1 MPTSPRAPGTENV
14 ERQTLSYL
22 HRPAGRYLMYFSL
35 PGATARFGAWRFTK
49 LLYVA
54 AMASNGLRRTALYPE
69 HVKLNAKM
77 VPFGGWEMPVYYSGI
92 VNEHQ
97 AVRNAVGIFDISHM
111 GEIEVFGPEAEQWL
125 NGFLTNNLSK
135 LAVGEGQY
143 TLMLNG
149 EGGVIDDLIVYRLDQ
164 NHYFLVVNAAKIEED
179 FLWLSGH
186 RVGEVTLLN
195 RSDHFAA
202 VAVQGPKSS
211 ELFRPIG
218 ELPERNRI
226 QAYRLGAVQ
235 VLVGRTGYTG
245 EDGFEAFFPADSA
258 SALWNQFLELGQPLQ
273 ILPCGLGARD
283 TLRLEA
289 CYPLNGADLSPNRTP
304 VEAGLGFFVDLG
316 KNDFIG
322 REPLLRQKTNG
333 VEERLCA
340 IRLAP
345 KSAPPR
351 AHYPVYVEN
360 RQIGELT
367 SGTQSPTLGTGIGL
381 AYLATGYAKPGQQ
394 LEIEVRGRRFPATV
408 EKKPL
413 YKRPC

>member
-1 MPTSPRAPGTENV
+1 MKRVCAFSNCRA
-14 ERQTLSYL
+14 S
-22 HRPAGRYLMYFSL
+22 H
-35 PGATARFGAWRFTK
+35 RFGAWTFSK

-54 AMASNGLRRTALYPE
+54 AMASSSLRRTTLYPE
-69 HVKLNAKM
+69 HVNLNAKM

-97 AVRNAVGIFDISHM
+97 AVRTSVGIFDISHM
-111 GEIEVFGPEAEQWL
+111 GEIEVFGPEAEPWL
-125 NGFLTNNLSK
+125 NGLLTNNLSK
-135 LAVGEGQY
+135 LTVAEGQY
-143 TLMLNG
+143 TLMLNDA
-149 EGGVIDDLIVYRLDQ
+149 GGVIDDLIVYRLEQ

-179 FLWLSGH
+179 FLWLSEH
-186 RVGEVTLLN
+186 RAGEVTVLN

-202 VAVQGPKSS
+202 VAVQGPKSL

-218 ELPERNRI
+218 ELPDRNRI
-226 QAYRLGAVQ
+226 RAYRLGAAQ
-235 VLVGRTGYTG
+235 VLIARTGYTG

-258 SALWNQFLELGQPLQ
+258 GAVWNQFLDLGKPWQ

-304 VEAGLGFFVDLG
+304 IEAGLSFFVDLA
-316 KNDFIG
+316 KTNFVG
-322 REPLLRQKTNG
+322 REPLLKQKTNG
-333 VEERLCA
+333 VNERLCA
-340 IRLAP
+340 LRLAP

-351 AHYPVYVEN
+351 AHYPVYAEN
-360 RQIGELT
+360 HQIGELT
-367 SGTQSPTLGTGIGL
+367 SGSQSPTLGTGIGL
-381 AYLATGYAKPGQQ
+381 AYLGSSYAKPGQQ

>member
-1 MPTSPRAPGTENV
+1 
-14 ERQTLSYL
+14 
-22 HRPAGRYLMYFSL
+22 
-35 PGATARFGAWRFTK
+35 
-49 LLYVA
+49 
-54 AMASNGLRRTALYPE
+54 
-69 HVKLNAKM
+69 
-77 VPFGGWEMPVYYSGI
+77 
-92 VNEHQ
+92 
-97 AVRNAVGIFDISHM
+97 M

-125 NGFLTNNLSK
+125 NGLLTNNLSK

-143 TLMLNG
+143 TLMLNDK
-149 EGGVIDDLIVYRLDQ
+149 GGVIDDLIVYRLGQD
-164 NHYFLVVNAAKIEED
+164 HYFLVVNAAKIEED
-179 FLWLSGH
+179 FLWLSEH
-186 RVGEVTLLN
+186 RAGEVTLLN
-195 RSDHFAA
+195 RSDDFAA

-218 ELPERNRI
+218 ELPDRNRI

-258 SALWNQFLELGQPLQ
+258 GALWNQFLELGKPFQ

-304 VEAGLGFFVDLG
+304 IEAGLGFFVDLG

-333 VEERLCA
+333 VGERLCA

-351 AHYPVYVEN
+351 AHYPVYAEN
-360 RQIGELT
+360 RRIGELT
-367 SGTQSPTLGTGIGL
+367 SGTQSPTLGTGIGM
-381 AYLATGYAKPGQQ
+381 AYLGTGYAKPGQQ
-394 LEIEVRGRRFPATV
+394 LEVEVRGRRFPATV

>member
-1 MPTSPRAPGTENV
+1 MKRDCDFGNWRSPRFGTW
-14 ERQTLSYL
+14 T
-22 HRPAGRYLMYFSL
+22 
-35 PGATARFGAWRFTK
+35 FTK

-54 AMASNGLRRTALYPE
+54 AMASIGLRRTALYPE

-77 VPFGGWEMPVYYSGI
+77 VPFGGWEMPVYYAGI

-97 AVRNAVGIFDISHM
+97 AVRHAVGIFDISHM
-111 GEIEVFGPEAEQWL
+111 GEIEVFGSEAEQWL
-125 NGFLTNNLSK
+125 NGLLTNNLSR
-135 LAVGEGQY
+135 LAIGEGQY
-143 TLMLNG
+143 TLMLNDD
-149 EGGVIDDLIVYRLDQ
+149 GGVIDDLIVYRLDQ
-164 NHYFLVVNAAKIEED
+164 SHYFLVVNAAKIEED

-186 RVGEVTLLN
+186 RSGEVTLLN

-211 ELFRPIG
+211 ELFRAIG
-218 ELPERNRI
+218 ELPDRNRI
-226 QAYRLGAVQ
+226 QAYRLGAAQ
-235 VLVGRTGYTG
+235 ALVARTGYTG
-245 EDGFEAFFPADSA
+245 EDGFEAFFPADCA
-258 SALWNQFLELGQPLQ
+258 SDVWNQFLELGQPCQ

-289 CYPLNGADLSPNRTP
+289 CYPLNGADLSPSRTP
-304 VEAGLGFFVDLG
+304 VEAGLGFFVDLA
-316 KNDFIG
+316 KNDFVG
-322 REPLLRQKTNG
+322 REPLLRQKTEG
-333 VEERLCA
+333 VGERLCA

-360 RQIGELT
+360 QQVGELT
-367 SGTQSPTLGTGIGL
+367 SGSQSPTLGTGIGL
-381 AYLATGYAKPGQQ
+381 AYLGASFAKPGQP

>member
-1 MPTSPRAPGTENV
+1 
-14 ERQTLSYL
+14 
-22 HRPAGRYLMYFSL
+22 
-35 PGATARFGAWRFTK
+35 
-49 LLYVA
+49 
-54 AMASNGLRRTALYPE
+54 MASGDLRRTALYPE

-77 VPFGGWEMPVYYSGI
+77 VPFGGWEMPVYYTGI

-97 AVRNAVGIFDISHM
+97 AVRHAVGIFDISHM

-125 NGFLTNNLSK
+125 NGLLTNNLSK

-143 TLMLNG
+143 TLMLNN
-149 EGGVIDDLIVYRLDQ
+149 EGGVIDDLIVYRLEQ
-164 NHYFLVVNAAKIEED
+164 SRYFLVVNAAKIGED

-186 RVGEVTLLN
+186 RTGEVTLLN
-195 RSDHFAA
+195 CSDQFAA
-202 VAVQGPKSS
+202 VAVQGPKSPD
-211 ELFRPIG
+211 LFRPIG

-226 QAYRLGAVQ
+226 RPYRLGSVQ
-235 VLVGRTGYTG
+235 VLVARTGYTG

-258 SALWNQFLELGQPLQ
+258 RTVWNQFLELGKPWQL
-273 ILPCGLGARD
+273 LPCGLGARD

-289 CYPLNGADLSPNRTP
+289 CYPLNGADLSPQRTP
-304 VEAGLGFFVDLG
+304 VEAGLGFFVDLT
-316 KNDFIG
+316 KSNFIG
-322 REPLLRQKTNG
+322 REPLLKQKTGG
-333 VEERLCA
+333 VKERLCA
-340 IRLAP
+340 VRLAP

-360 RQIGELT
+360 QQIGELT
-367 SGTQSPTLGTGIGL
+367 SGSQSPTLGAGIGL
-381 AYLATGYAKPGQQ
+381 GYLRSGYAKPGQS

>member
-1 MPTSPRAPGTENV
+1 LDKPAIRRFDV
-14 ERQTLSYL
+14 LQTALC
-22 HRPAGRYLMYFSL
+22 
-35 PGATARFGAWRFTK
+35 W
-49 LLYVA
+49 
-54 AMASNGLRRTALYPE
+54 AMAESALRRTILYDE
-69 HVKLNAKM
+69 HVKLNAKL

-97 AVRNAVGIFDISHM
+97 AVRNGVGIFDISHM
-111 GEIEVFGPEAEQWL
+111 GEIKVFGQAAEEWL
-125 NGFLTNNLSK
+125 NGLLTNDLSK
-135 LAVGEGQY
+135 LEVGEGQY
-143 TLMLNG
+143 TLMLNDQ
-149 EGGVIDDLIVYRLDQ
+149 GGVIDDLIVYRLEQ

-186 RVGEVTLLN
+186 RTGEVRLLN

-202 VAVQGPKSS
+202 VAVQGPKSP
-211 ELFRPIG
+211 ELFLPIG
-218 ELPERNRI
+218 ELPDRNRI

-235 VLVGRTGYTG
+235 VLIARTGYTG

-258 SALWNQFLELGQPLQ
+258 SAIWNHFLGLGKALQ
-273 ILPCGLGARD
+273 LLPCGLGARD

-289 CYPLNGADLSPNRTP
+289 CYPLNGADLSPKRTP
-304 VEAGLGFFVDLG
+304 IEAGLGFFVDLG
-316 KNDFIG
+316 KNRFVG
-322 REPLLRQKTNG
+322 RELLLKQKTEG
-333 VEERLCA
+333 VKERLCA

-360 RQIGELT
+360 QQVGELT
-367 SGTQSPTLGTGIGL
+367 SGSQSPTLGIGIGL
-381 AYLATGYAKPGQQ
+381 TYLKIAYAKPGQQ
-394 LEIEVRGRRFPATV
+394 LEVEVRGRRFPATV

>member
-1 MPTSPRAPGTENV
+1 
-14 ERQTLSYL
+14 
-22 HRPAGRYLMYFSL
+22 
-35 PGATARFGAWRFTK
+35 
-49 LLYVA
+49 
-54 AMASNGLRRTALYPE
+54 MASSGLHRTALYPE

-125 NGFLTNNLSK
+125 NGLLTNNLSK

-143 TLMLNG
+143 TLMLNDD
-149 EGGVIDDLIVYRLDQ
+149 GGVIDDLIVYRLDQ

-179 FLWLSGH
+179 FLWLSGY
-186 RVGEVTLLN
+186 RAGEVTLLN

-218 ELPERNRI
+218 ELPDRNRI

-245 EDGFEAFFPADSA
+245 EDGFEAFFPVDSA
-258 SALWNQFLELGQPLQ
+258 SVLWDQFLELGQPWQ

-316 KNDFIG
+316 KNNFIG

-367 SGTQSPTLGTGIGL
+367 SGSQSPTLGTGIGL
-381 AYLATGYAKPGQQ
+381 AYLGTGYAKPGQQ

>member
-1 MPTSPRAPGTENV
+1 
-14 ERQTLSYL
+14 
-22 HRPAGRYLMYFSL
+22 
-35 PGATARFGAWRFTK
+35 
-49 LLYVA
+49 
-54 AMASNGLRRTALYPE
+54 MASSALRRTVLYPE

-111 GEIEVFGPEAEQWL
+111 GEIEVFGPEAEEWL
-125 NGFLTNNLSK
+125 NGLLTNNLAK

-143 TLMLNG
+143 TLMLND
-149 EGGVIDDLIVYRLDQ
+149 EGGVIDDLIVYRMEEH
-164 NHYFLVVNAAKIEED
+164 HYFLVVNAAKIEED
-179 FLWLSGH
+179 YLWLRRH
-186 RVGEVTLLN
+186 LAGEVTLLN

-202 VAVQGPKSS
+202 VAVQGPKSA

-226 QAYRLGAVQ
+226 RAYRLGAVQ
-235 VLVGRTGYTG
+235 VLIARTGYTG
-245 EDGFEAFFPADSA
+245 EDGFEAFFPSDSA
-258 SALWNQFLELGQPLQ
+258 SAIWNQLLELGRPWQV
-273 ILPCGLGARD
+273 LPCGLGARD

-322 REPLLRQKTNG
+322 REPLLKQKTDG
-333 VEERLCA
+333 VAERLCA
-340 IRLAP
+340 IRLTP

-351 AHYPVYVEN
+351 AHYPVYVES
-360 RQIGELT
+360 QQVGELT
-367 SGTQSPTLGTGIGL
+367 SGSQSPTLGTGIGL
-381 AYLATGYAKPGQQ
+381 AYLRSSYAKPGQP

>member
-1 MPTSPRAPGTENV
+1 
-14 ERQTLSYL
+14 
-22 HRPAGRYLMYFSL
+22 
-35 PGATARFGAWRFTK
+35 
-49 LLYVA
+49 
-54 AMASNGLRRTALYPE
+54 MASSGLRRTALYPE
-69 HVKLNAKM
+69 HVKLSAKM

-97 AVRNAVGIFDISHM
+97 AVRNSVGIFDISHM

-125 NGFLTNNLSK
+125 NGLLTNNLTR

-143 TLMLNG
+143 TLMLNDK
-149 EGGVIDDLIVYRLDQ
+149 GGVIDDLIVYRLDQ
-164 NHYFLVVNAAKIEED
+164 NHFFLVVNAAKIEED
-179 FLWLSGH
+179 SIWLNKH
-186 RVGEVTLLN
+186 RAGEVTLLN

-202 VAVQGPKSS
+202 VAVQGPRSS

-218 ELPERNRI
+218 ELPDRNRI

-245 EDGFEAFFPADSA
+245 EDGFEAFLPADSA
-258 SALWNQFLELGQPLQ
+258 VAIWNQFLELGKPLQ

-304 VEAGLGFFVDLG
+304 IEAGLGFFVDLG

-333 VEERLCA
+333 VVERLCA
-340 IRLAP
+340 VRLAP

-351 AHYPVYVEN
+351 AHYPVYAEN
-360 RQIGELT
+360 RWIGELT

-381 AYLATGYAKPGQQ
+381 AYLGTGYAKPGQQ

>member
-1 MPTSPRAPGTENV
+1 MPES
-14 ERQTLSYL
+14 
-22 HRPAGRYLMYFSL
+22 
-35 PGATARFGAWRFTK
+35 
-49 LLYVA
+49 
-54 AMASNGLRRTALYPE
+54 GLRRTVLYPE

-92 VNEHQ
+92 VSEHQ

-111 GEIEVFGPEAEQWL
+111 GEIELFGPEAAQWL
-125 NGFLTNNLSK
+125 NCLLTNNLSK
-135 LAVGEGQY
+135 LGVGEGQY
-143 TLMLNG
+143 TLMLND
-149 EGGVIDDLIVYRLDQ
+149 EGGVIDDLIVYRLEQ
-164 NHYFLVVNAAKIEED
+164 SHYFLVVNAAKIEED

-186 RVGEVTLLN
+186 LTGEVTLLN

-202 VAVQGPKSS
+202 VAVQGPKSA

-218 ELPERNRI
+218 ELPDRNRI
-226 QAYRLGAVQ
+226 RAYRLGATQ
-235 VLVGRTGYTG
+235 VLIARTGYTG

-258 SALWNQFLELGQPLQ
+258 AGIWNHFLELGKPWQL
-273 ILPCGLGARD
+273 LPCGLGARD

-289 CYPLNGADLSPNRTP
+289 CYPLNGADLSPKRTP
-304 VEAGLGFFVDLG
+304 VEAGLGFFVDLS
-316 KNDFIG
+316 KNKFIG
-322 REPLLRQKTNG
+322 REPLLKQKTNG

-351 AHYPVYVEN
+351 AHYPVYVEE
-360 RQIGELT
+360 RQVGELT
-367 SGTQSPTLGTGIGL
+367 SGSQSPTLGAGIGL
-381 AYLATGYAKPGQQ
+381 AYLKSDYAKPGQQ
-394 LEIEVRGRRFPATV
+394 LEVEVRGRRFPATV

>member
-1 MPTSPRAPGTENV
+1 MV
-14 ERQTLSYL
+14 ES
-22 HRPAGRYLMYFSL
+22 
-35 PGATARFGAWRFTK
+35 
-49 LLYVA
+49 
-54 AMASNGLRRTALYPE
+54 GLRRTVLYPE
-69 HVKLNAKM
+69 HVKLSAKM

-111 GEIEVFGPEAEQWL
+111 GEIEVFGRDAEQWL
-125 NGFLTNNLSK
+125 NGLLTNNLSR

-143 TLMLNG
+143 TLMLNDK
-149 EGGVIDDLIVYRLDQ
+149 GGVIDDLIVYRLEQ
-164 NHYFLVVNAAKIEED
+164 NHYFLVVNAAKIEEG
-179 FLWLSGH
+179 FLWLSEH
-186 RVGEVTLLN
+186 RAGEVILLN

-202 VAVQGPKSS
+202 VAVQGPKSP

-218 ELPERNRI
+218 ELPDRNHI
-226 QAYRLGAVQ
+226 QAYRLGAAQ
-235 VLVGRTGYTG
+235 VLIARTGYTG
-245 EDGFEAFFPADSA
+245 EDGFEAFFPVESA
-258 SALWNQFLELGQPLQ
+258 SAIWNQFLELGAAWQL
-273 ILPCGLGARD
+273 LPCGLGARD

-289 CYPLNGADLSPNRTP
+289 CYPLNGADLSPKRTP

-316 KNDFIG
+316 KSDFIG
-322 REPLLRQKTNG
+322 RKPLLKQKANG

-340 IRLAP
+340 VRLAP

-351 AHYPVYVEN
+351 AHYPVYVDN

-367 SGTQSPTLGTGIGL
+367 SGSQSPTLGAGIGL
-381 AYLATGYAKPGQQ
+381 AYLKSDYAKPGQQ